1 MRLKMHCIGT
11 VVLGALASCPVVAT
25 AQPMEKVKVATTFLG
40 LWDTSQPTF
49 CKERGE
55 FAKAGLDVEVVS
67 TRGGSENVQAVV
79 AGGMDI
85 GYSPGTNAVLAAIA
99 QGTKVKIISSEFL
112 GQNDTFFYVPAD
124 SPIKS
129 IADLPGKSV
138 AFPRPG
144 GAGEAILLALKAER
158 KIDFKPV
165 ATGGMDATFTMTMTK
180 QIDVGYSV
188 PPSGL
193 DQVQKGAIR
202 VVFAGDDVQSLKA
215 LTGRVIIAS
224 DEFMKNHRTTAVKF
238 MQVLDRCIDWA
249 YANKAEAAKMYA
261 TLNKIDAGIAGKG
274 LEFYKREALAF
285 GPISKLDEVMKQA
298 VDGKFIAKPFTTEEI
313 KNAVDIVYTTKK

>member
-1 MRLKMHCIGT
+1 MPCIGT
-11 VVLGALASCPVVAT
+11 FVLGALIACPAMAA
-25 AQPMEKVKVATTFLG
+25 AQTMEKVKVATTFLG

-49 CKERGE
+49 CKDRGE

-99 QGTKVKIISSEFL
+99 QGSKVKIISSEFL

-193 DQVQKGAIR
+193 DQVQKGTIR

-224 DEFMKNHRTTAVKF
+224 DEFMKNRRATAAKF
-238 MQVLDRCIDWA
+238 MEVLDRCIDWA
-249 YANKAEAAKMYA
+249 YANKAESAKMYA
-261 TLNKIDAGIAGKG
+261 SLNKIDAGIAEKG

-285 GPISKLDEVMKQA
+285 GEISKLDEVMKQA
-298 VDGKFIAKPFTTEEI
+298 VDGKFIAKPFTADEV

>member
-1 MRLKMHCIGT
+1 MTLRTSGNLLALCS
-11 VVLGALASCPVVAT
+11 VLLWAPPAT
-25 AQPMEKVKVATTFLG
+25 AQTMQKVKVATTFLG

-55 FAKAGLDVEVVS
+55 FAKAGLDVEVTS

-85 GYSPGTNAVLAAIA
+85 GYSPGTNAVIAAYN
-99 QGTKVKIISSEFL
+99 QGAKIKIISAEFM

-124 SPIKS
+124 SPIKT
-129 IADLPGKSV
+129 IDDIKGKSV

-144 GAGEAILLALKAER
+144 GAGEAILLALKNER
-158 KIDFKPV
+158 KLDFKAV

-188 PPSGL
+188 PPSVL
-193 DQVQKGAIR
+193 DAVQKGEVR
-202 VVFAGDDVQSLKA
+202 VVFAGDDVKALKP

-224 DEFMKNHRTTAVKF
+224 TDFLKNRRAVATKF
-238 MQVLDRCIDWA
+238 LQILDQCINWA
-249 YANKAEAAKMYA
+249 YANKTESSKMYA
-261 TLNKIDAGIAGKG
+261 GLNKIDAQIAQKG
-274 LEFYKREALAF
+274 LDFYKRETLAF
-285 GPISKLDEVMKQA
+285 GPISKFDEVMKQA
-298 VDGKFIAKPFTTEEI
+298 VDGKFIDKPLTPDQI
-313 KNAVDIVYTTKK
+313 RDLVDIIYTTKK